1 MIYVLIAIALAFDF
15 LNGYRDSANIVATV
29 ISSRALKPRLA
40 LLMTAA
46 AIFVAPFIFGV
57 AVARTIGQDLF
68 QPDTITPAIIIAG
81 LIAAIAWNLVT
92 WWTGIPSSA
101 SHALVGGLLGA
112 AILAE
117 GIEVIRW
124 AGLTKVLVSL
134 FLSPIVGLAAGWLVM
149 NLIMFLVA
157 DAPPRVN
164 AVFKRA
170 QIGTSLALALAY
182 GSNDAQKTMGI
193 ITLVLVASGVQSD
206 FNVPLWVIAASAG
219 AIALGVSLSGLR
231 LIRTLG
237 RRIFKIKPVHAIS
250 SQAASAGVILGAAL
264 VGGPVSTTH
273 VVSSAIIGAGA
284 AERLKKVRW
293 GVAQQMIVAWI
304 LTIPVSFLV
313 GCGVYLVVGLFV

>member
-1 MIYVLIAIALAFDF
+1 
-15 LNGYRDSANIVATV
+15 
-29 ISSRALKPRLA
+29 
-40 LLMTAA
+40 MTAA
-46 AIFVAPFIFGV
+46 AIFAAPFIFGV
-57 AVARTIGQDLF
+57 AVARTIGRDLF
-68 QPDTITPAIIIAG
+68 QPNSITPAIIIAG
-81 LIAAIAWNLVT
+81 LIAAIAWNLIT

-101 SHALVGGLLGA
+101 SHAMVGGLLGA
-112 AILAE
+112 AVLAE
-117 GIEVIRW
+117 GIGVIRST
-124 AGLTKVLVSL
+124 GLLKVLASL
-134 FLSPIVGLAAGWLVM
+134 FISPIAGMAAGWLMM
-149 NLIMFLVA
+149 NLIMLLVT

-164 AVFKRA
+164 LVFKRA
-170 QIGTSLALALAY
+170 LIFTSLALALSY

-193 ITLVLVASGVQSD
+193 ITLGLVTAGMLPD

-273 VVSSAIIGAGA
+273 VVSSAIMGAGA
-284 AERLKKVRW
+284 AERVKKVRW
-293 GVAQQMIVAWI
+293 GVAQQMIAAWI